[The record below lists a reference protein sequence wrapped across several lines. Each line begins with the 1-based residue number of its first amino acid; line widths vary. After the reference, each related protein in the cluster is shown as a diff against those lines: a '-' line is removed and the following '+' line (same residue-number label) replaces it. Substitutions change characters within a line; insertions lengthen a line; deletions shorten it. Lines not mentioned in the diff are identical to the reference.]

1 MTDSASISPN
11 LSQAD
16 LVENTA
22 QSATTHE
29 DRRDARILVT
39 VLFALAAWGGAI
51 AMFGVPGLYLPALAL
66 VPVVYVLLIA
76 ISRG

>member
-1 MTDSASISPN
+1 MTDSIS
-11 LSQAD
+11 LSTAE
-16 LVENTA
+16 LVEDTE
-22 QSATTHE
+22 QSVTEHE